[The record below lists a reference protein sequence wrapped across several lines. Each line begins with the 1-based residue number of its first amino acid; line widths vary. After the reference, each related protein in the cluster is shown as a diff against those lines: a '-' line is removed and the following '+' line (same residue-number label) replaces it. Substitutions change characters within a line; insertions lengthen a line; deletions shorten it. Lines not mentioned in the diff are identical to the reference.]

1 METPIPPPLSP
12 APATT
17 AVPPPPPPPARP
29 AAFGIGLKLF
39 AIAFL
44 VLALWIALQCI
55 DGVRRERASYR
66 DQAEAEVAQT
76 WGGEQTIAG
85 PFLVVPFTYPVR
97 TSREILNAHGVP
109 TRTDEVKT
117 AKASAYFLP
126 AELQV
131 DGQIDPTL
139 RRRGIFTV
147 PVYETQLH
155 LRGQFRVDP
164 ATIQVEGATFDWAH
178 ARAVWAVQNPRG
190 LRTAPT
196 LLWQNT
202 PVVLEPGTPRE
213 EWGETLESSVS
224 VDAKAPGAP
233 LLFDLTM
240 DLRGS
245 TRLAVAPVGA
255 QTEIAL
261 ASTWPDPSFGGA
273 SLPVSRSVSAEGFKA
288 KWEQAY
294 FGRGY
299 PQQWSDAG
307 QTAVSFS
314 AIASSASEVRFLQP
328 VDAYRLVE
336 RAIKYGVL
344 FLVLVFANFFL
355 FEVTARMRIHP
366 LQYLIVG
373 VALVLFFLGYLALSE
388 FIAAG
393 LAYAASAGVSTTLV
407 TAYSACVLKTGRR
420 SLVVGGTL
428 AATYGYLYFILQLQD
443 YALLAG
449 TAALFLLLGIAMWA
463 TRKIDW
469 YGGK

>member
-85 PFLVVPFTYPVR
+85 PFLVVPFTYSVR

-131 DGQIDPTL
+131 DGQVDPTL

-224 VDAKAPGAP
+224 VDAKTPGEP

>member
-126 AELQV
+126 AELHV
-131 DGQIDPTL
+131 DGQIDPSL

-178 ARAVWAVQNPRG
+178 ARAVWALQNPRG

-202 PVVLEPGTPRE
+202 PVVLEPGAPRE
-213 EWGETLESSVS
+213 EWGETLESPVF

-233 LLFDLTM
+233 LVFDLTM

-255 QTEIAL
+255 QTEIEL

-273 SLPVSRSVSAEGFKA
+273 SLPVSRTVSAEGFKA

-307 QTAVSFS
+307 QAAVSFS
-314 AIASSASEVRFLQP
+314 AIANSASEVRFLQP

-393 LAYAASAGVSTTLV
+393 LAYAASAGISTTLV
-407 TAYSACVLKTGRR
+407 TGYSACVLKTGRR

-449 TAALFLLLGIAMWA
+449 TAALFLLLGMAMWA

>member
-1 METPIPPPLSP
+1 METPIPPPLTP
-12 APATT
+12 ATSTT
-17 AVPPPPPPPARP
+17 AVPPPPPPARP

-224 VDAKAPGAP
+224 VDAKTPGAP

-307 QTAVSFS
+307 QTAVSFP

-393 LAYAASAGVSTTLV
+393 LAYAASAGVSTALV

>member
-213 EWGETLESSVS
+213 EWGETLESSVL
-224 VDAKAPGAP
+224 VDAKTPGEP

-393 LAYAASAGVSTTLV
+393 LAYAASAGVSTALV
-407 TAYSACVLKTGRR
+407 TGYSACVLKTGRR

>member
-213 EWGETLESSVS
+213 EWGETLESSVL
-224 VDAKAPGAP
+224 VDAKTPGAP